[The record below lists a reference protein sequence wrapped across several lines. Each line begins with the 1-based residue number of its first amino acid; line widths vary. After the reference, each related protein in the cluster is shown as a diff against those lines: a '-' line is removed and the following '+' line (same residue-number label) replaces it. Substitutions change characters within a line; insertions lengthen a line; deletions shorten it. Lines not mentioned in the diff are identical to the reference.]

1 MEFPEITT
9 KQVFRS
15 IPEGEVE
22 KVAENAWNRAFRSLG
37 NCQIM
42 SQKKLGSGRFDALVR
57 YYDNEWKRYI
67 WMLIEYKRASYWRG
81 KDLRHDSICQLLM
94 YLGNF
99 FYDVSLEGTD
109 NFIGILSASSD
120 HFLFIPRSTI
130 ARIMEEFEPIWKR
143 NFRVRPCD
151 AGKNYE
157 ISSFVSDHYKALR
170 EDAIDLE
177 RYDDPERLDEIIKS
191 IYEAWNLQ

>member
-15 IPEGEVE
+15 IPEDEVE
-22 KVAENAWNRAFRSLG
+22 KVSENAWNKAFRSLG
-37 NCQIM
+37 NCEIT

-57 YYDNEWKRYI
+57 YYDNNWRRYVWI
-67 WMLIEYKRASYWRG
+67 LVEYKRASYWKG
-81 KDLRHDSICQLLM
+81 KDLKHAAICQLLM

-109 NFIGILSASSD
+109 NFVGIVTASSD
-120 HFLFIPRSTI
+120 HFLFIPREVI
-130 ARIMEEFEPIWKR
+130 VKLMEEFEPIWKN

-151 AGKNYE
+151 AGDNFA
-157 ISSFVSDHYKALR
+157 ISHFVSSHWKEIR
-170 EDAIDLE
+170 ENSINLD
-177 RYDDPERLDEIIKS
+177 RSDDPVRLDEIIKG
-191 IYEAWNLQ
+191 IYKVWNLQ